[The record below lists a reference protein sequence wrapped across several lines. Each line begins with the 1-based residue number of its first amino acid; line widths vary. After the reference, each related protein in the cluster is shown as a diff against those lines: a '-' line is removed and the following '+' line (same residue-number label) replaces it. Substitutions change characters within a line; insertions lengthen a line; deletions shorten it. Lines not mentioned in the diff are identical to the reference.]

1 MCNGEFGIEIIKR
14 IAGEGR
20 YLDLGTSGSGSRVCV
35 DVVGIG
41 SNIQRG

>member
-1 MCNGEFGIEIIKR
+1 MKKR
-14 IAGEGR
+14 RTADWG
-20 YLDLGTSGSGSRVCV
+20 YLDLGTAGSGSRVCV